1 MKKLLFTLVLIL
13 GFSLIGSSQIINIP
27 DSNFKGMLLNA
38 SPSNS
43 IATNSSNFA
52 ITIDTNGDGEIQVSE
67 ALQVYQLR
75 IMEAGISDL
84 TGIEYFTNL
93 ANLNCSYNQLTSLGG
108 VITLPNLT
116 ALYCNH
122 NQFTALDVSGINT
135 LTQLACN
142 NNLITSANLTMNDN
156 LTYLN
161 CSNNPLGTLNISTL
175 TDLVTLL
182 CNSNSLSNLDV
193 TNQIN
198 LQILQCKS
206 NSL

>member
-43 IATNSSNFA
+43 IATNSSHFP
-52 ITIDTNGDGEIQVSE
+52 IVIDTNGDGEIQVSE

-75 IMEAGISDL
+75 IIQGGISDL

-93 ANLNCSYNQLTSLGG
+93 DNLNCSYNQLTSLGG
-108 VITLPNLT
+108 ATALPNLT
-116 ALYCNH
+116 ALYCDN
-122 NQFTALDVSGINT
+122 NQFTALDVSGIST

-142 NNLITSANLTMNDN
+142 NNSITSLTLNND

-161 CSNNPLGTLNISTL
+161 CSNNPLGTLDVSTL
-175 TDLVTLL
+175 TDLVTLV
-182 CNSNSLSNLDV
+182 CNANSLSNLDV
-193 TNQIN
+193 INQTN

-206 NSL
+206 NL